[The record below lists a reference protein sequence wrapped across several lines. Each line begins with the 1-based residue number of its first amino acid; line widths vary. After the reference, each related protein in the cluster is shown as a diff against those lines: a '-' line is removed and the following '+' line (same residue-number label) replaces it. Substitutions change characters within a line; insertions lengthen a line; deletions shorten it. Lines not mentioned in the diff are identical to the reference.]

1 MRRATSH
8 RFPPVRIAAALRPGA
23 GLLLAAFFLWPPPAI
38 RSQPAP
44 PSEYE
49 VKAALL
55 LNFARLTDWPSN
67 AFASPTAPMVV
78 GVLGR
83 DPFGKLLEKT
93 FSGKTVYGRS
103 FVVKRV
109 TADPDLKLCHLLFVP
124 ASEKHRERALL
135 DKLKDAP
142 VLTVGEHE
150 DFLDHGGAVQ
160 FLLTDNSVRFSVNL
174 HPAKSTRLR
183 IHARVLRHAITVRGK
198 YE

>member
-8 RFPPVRIAAALRPGA
+8 RLLPPRIAAALRPGA
-23 GLLLAAFFLWPPPAI
+23 GLLLAALFLWPPPAG
-38 RSQPAP
+38 RSQPAS

-55 LNFARLTDWPSN
+55 LNFARLTDWPAD
-67 AFASPTAPMVV
+67 AFASPTAPMVI
-78 GVLGR
+78 GILGR

-93 FSGKTVYGRS
+93 FSGKTVDGRS
-103 FVVKRV
+103 IVVKRL

-135 DKLKDAP
+135 DKLKEAP
-142 VLTVGEHE
+142 VLTVGEHD

-160 FLLTDNSVRFSVNL
+160 FLLKDNSVRFSVNL

-183 IHARVLRHAITVRGK
+183 IHASVLRLAVSVRGK